1 MFLAETWANEARLER
16 VLHSINFDHKW
27 EVCNE
32 RRGGGLVLFW
42 KNDVHVTVKD
52 SHRYFIDV
60 TLDKNKDTKWRFT
73 GFYGEPKTH
82 RRMEAWSKLT
92 GLNNKPSI
100 PWLCTGDFN
109 EISRQDE
116 KLGGAMRSH
125 NQMQQFQDVIDK
137 CGFIDLGFKGSK
149 FTWSKHFT
157 DGQSI
162 WE

>member
-1 MFLAETWANEARLER
+1 MFLAETWADEARLEQ

-92 GLNNKPSI
+92 GLNNMLGI
-100 PWLCTGDFN
+100 PWLCAGDFN

-125 NQMQQFQDVIDK
+125 NQMQQF
-137 CGFIDLGFKGSK
+137 
-149 FTWSKHFT
+149 
-157 DGQSI
+157 
-162 WE
+162 